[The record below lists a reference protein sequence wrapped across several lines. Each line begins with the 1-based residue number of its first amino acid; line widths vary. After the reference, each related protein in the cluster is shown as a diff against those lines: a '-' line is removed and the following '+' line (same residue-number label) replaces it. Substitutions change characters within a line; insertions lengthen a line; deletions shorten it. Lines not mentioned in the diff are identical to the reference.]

1 MTAIRR
7 YVPTAARLLLGLVF
21 TTFGLNFFLHF
32 LPMPP
37 PPPKA
42 LAAMMGLMANGY
54 LMQLAH
60 ATELVAGVL
69 LLTGLFVP
77 LALTLLAPII
87 VNIVAFHLAV
97 APSGLGL
104 AVVVLALEIG
114 LAWAYRA
121 AFAPMLRARTPLA
134 AAAGGHSVDDDL
146 RAVA

>member
-1 MTAIRR
+1 MNATRR
-7 YVPTAARLLLGLVF
+7 YVPTAARLVLGLVF

-42 LAAMMGLMANGY
+42 LAAIGGLLANGY
-54 LMQLAH
+54 LMPLAH
-60 ATELVAGVL
+60 VIEVVAGVL

-87 VNIVAFHLAV
+87 VNIVAFHAAV

-104 AVVVLALEIG
+104 GVLVLALEIG
-114 LAWAYRA
+114 LGWAYRG
-121 AFAPMLRARTPLA
+121 AFAPMLRARTPLPA
-134 AAAGGHSVDDDL
+134 AMGGHRATEDL

>member
-1 MTAIRR
+1 MNAIRR
-7 YVPTAARLLLGLVF
+7 YVPTAARLILGLVF

-42 LAAMMGLMANGY
+42 LAAVMGLMANGY
-54 LMQLAH
+54 LMPLAH
-60 ATELVAGVL
+60 AIELVAGVL

-77 LALTLLAPII
+77 LALTVLAPII
-87 VNIVAFHLAV
+87 VNIVAFHASV

-104 AVVVLALEIG
+104 GLLVLALEIG
-114 LAWAYRA
+114 LAWAYRT
-121 AFAPMLRARTPLA
+121 AFAPMLRARTPLSA
-134 AAAGGHSVDDDL
+134 APAGHSATDEL